1 EARQFENRRLCSEE
15 VAEFYYRPTAC
26 RQAYRMVVVRKNIS
40 VAKGEKLLFDEVR
53 YFFYIT
59 NIVILEPEQ
68 VVLLANNRCHQEN
81 LLAQLHSGVS
91 ALQAP
96 VNT

>member
-1 EARQFENRRLCSEE
+1 
-15 VAEFYYRPTAC
+15 VAEFLYRPSAC

-59 NIVILEPEQ
+59 N
-68 VVLLANNRCHQEN
+68 VVLLEPAELVWVAHNRCN
-81 LLAQLHSGVS
+81 RSSRIS
-91 ALQAP
+91 AIGR
-96 VNT
+96 